1 MHIKK
6 AANEPAAMFSFQ
18 ISRNKHVV
26 MRFTEHA
33 ETKGIRA
40 VSFSLDLA
48 MLLGFRT
55 RTKYLMNV
63 KDNVVADDPLHLNA
77 LVGSVFVYCDL
88 LEHVLLGDVKAP
100 LLRIVNRTTE
110 MSKHYKST
118 EHVTFKLIQY
128 VPLQKKCFD
137 TITIQLMTDYGELMP
152 LTNSCIKT
160 IMPHSVVVVC
170 LSSPDGVT
178 STVTELAKH

>member
-1 MHIKK
+1 
-6 AANEPAAMFSFQ
+6 MFSFQ

-63 KDNVVADDPLHLNA
+63 KDNVVAD
-77 LVGSVFVYCDL
+77 
-88 LEHVLLGDVKAP
+88 
-100 LLRIVNRTTE
+100 
-110 MSKHYKST
+110 
-118 EHVTFKLIQY
+118 
-128 VPLQKKCFD
+128 
-137 TITIQLMTDYGELMP
+137 
-152 LTNSCIKT
+152 
-160 IMPHSVVVVC
+160 
-170 LSSPDGVT
+170 
-178 STVTELAKH
+178 